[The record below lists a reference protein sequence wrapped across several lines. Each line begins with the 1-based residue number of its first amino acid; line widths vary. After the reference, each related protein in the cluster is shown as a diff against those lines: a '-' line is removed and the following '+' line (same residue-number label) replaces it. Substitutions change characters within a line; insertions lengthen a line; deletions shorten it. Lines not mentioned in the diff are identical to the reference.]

1 MTGGYHDV
9 NDRPT
14 QDTGDLDTGA
24 YYVNEYGERYGPSYA
39 PPPPAPPGHGPL
51 RQRPRGPRRT
61 IVTPARLMLLLA
73 FVGSVVFLA
82 WGILTRGATQV
93 PVLIT
98 GLGILG
104 LTLATVA
111 IGGAVVAWRS
121 GTRGRGGRAFL
132 AALVGGI
139 IAIAA
144 FACFTAAAILTLLWR
159 AT

>member
-1 MTGGYHDV
+1 MTGGYRNA
-9 NDRPT
+9 NDREGPG
-14 QDTGDLDTGA
+14 TGD
-24 YYVNEYGERYGPSYA
+24 RR
-39 PPPPAPPGHGPL
+39 PL
-51 RQRPRGPRRT
+51 RNRAGARHRT
-61 IVTPARLMLLLA
+61 IVTPARLMLLVAL
-73 FVGSVVFLA
+73 VGSVVFLA
-82 WGILTRGATQV
+82 WGILTRGPTQV

-111 IGGAVVAWRS
+111 VGGAVVAWRS

-132 AALVGGI
+132 AAFLGGI

-144 FACFTAAAILTLLWR
+144 FVCFTAAAILTLLWR